1 MDDRLQHFAAHPYYL
16 MGVKAERLRIIDL
29 LNSQH
34 IEEHNDSLLEI
45 CQACVT
51 FENLFPSS
59 AA

>member
-1 MDDRLQHFAAHPYYL
+1 

-29 LNSQH
+29 LNAAH
-34 IEEHNDSLLEI
+34 THEHKDNVLDL

-51 FENLFPSS
+51 FENLFPS

>member
-1 MDDRLQHFAAHPYYL
+1 MDDRLQHFEAHPYYL

-29 LNSQH
+29 LNAAH
-34 IEEHNDSLLEI
+34 THEHKDNLLDL

-51 FENLFPSS
+51 FENLFPS